1 MNKDEK
7 NKGKKNLDIIT
18 EFANNLN
25 NYVEQHNNQNLNTI
39 FQNRI
44 NETEPNS
51 EESPKDNLRKKNKMN
66 NIIFNSTGNDDF
78 KIINNNEENT
88 KNKKESTNNT
98 KNISSLTSNDYEY
111 SLTTSNDI
119 SKINSTKINSIL
131 QNHKNLK
138 ILKNSDNND
147 KEETNLNINTDNKEK
162 DKEFEE
168 NLYSSEEEKDGNIY
182 DSEEESDDGQSEKV
196 KEIVEK
202 KGRDSSMTKSMMF
215 LTNDEIKN
223 KLMNERDDLK
233 EKVEKYKNEILKLI
247 GEEDYNYIINIYSK
261 VDNDLGRVNDIYQ
274 KFEEYIKDKYQEE
287 KKESLK
293 NLYSSF
299 ICYDCQLS
307 KKEQHLKKYL

>member
-1 MNKDEK
+1 M
-7 NKGKKNLDIIT
+7 
-18 EFANNLN
+18 
-25 NYVEQHNNQNLNTI
+25 
-39 FQNRI
+39 
-44 NETEPNS
+44 
-51 EESPKDNLRKKNKMN
+51 
-66 NIIFNSTGNDDF
+66 
-78 KIINNNEENT
+78 
-88 KNKKESTNNT
+88 
-98 KNISSLTSNDYEY
+98 
-111 SLTTSNDI
+111 
-119 SKINSTKINSIL
+119 
-131 QNHKNLK
+131 K

-287 KKESLK
+287 KKENLK

>member
-1 MNKDEK
+1 M
-7 NKGKKNLDIIT
+7 
-18 EFANNLN
+18 
-25 NYVEQHNNQNLNTI
+25 
-39 FQNRI
+39 
-44 NETEPNS
+44 
-51 EESPKDNLRKKNKMN
+51 
-66 NIIFNSTGNDDF
+66 FNSTGNDDF
-78 KIINNNEENT
+78 KIINNNEENI
-88 KNKKESTNNT
+88 KNQKESTNNI
-98 KNISSLTSNDYEY
+98 KSISSLTSNDYEY
-111 SLTTSNDI
+111 SLTTSNNL
-119 SKINSTKINSIL
+119 SKIDSSKIKSIL

-138 ILKNSDNND
+138 ILKNVDNND
-147 KEETNLNINTDNKEK
+147 KEETNLNSDNKDK

-223 KLMNERDDLK
+223 KLINERDDLK

-261 VDNDLGRVNDIYQ
+261 VDNDLGRVNEIYQ

-287 KKESLK
+287 KKENLK